1 MQWKSRGDSSADKEG
16 KLVRLVRFGPAGQER
31 PGVLHEDESTI
42 LDVSSLIGDFGPD
55 FFATDGLAALAAAF
69 SGGTDA
75 LPTVAVDDVRLGP
88 PVSRPHK
95 LLCIGLNFADHAA
108 ESGLDV
114 PAEPVLFMKATNT
127 IVGPHDDVFIP
138 RGSTKTDWEVE
149 LGLVI
154 GSSARYLE
162 DEAAGW
168 DCIAGYVLSNDV
180 SERAFQIERGGQW
193 TKGKSSETF
202 NPLGPWF
209 VSRDEIK
216 DPMALGMWLDVN
228 DAPRQ
233 RGSTA
238 TMVFSPG
245 YIVWYLSHFLVL
257 EPGDVINTGTPP
269 GVGMGM
275 KPPTYLR
282 DGDVVQLGIDGLG
295 VQRQVFRQA

>member
-1 MQWKSRGDSSADKEG
+1 MQLRGDASAGQEG
-16 KLVRLVRFGPAGQER
+16 KPVKLVRFGPVGQER
-31 PGVLHEDESTI
+31 PGVLQEDGSKVV
-42 LDVSSLIGDFGPD
+42 DVSSLVVDFGPD
-55 FFATDGLAALAAAF
+55 FFATDGLVRLSAALRDG
-69 SGGTDA
+69 SSA
-75 LPTVAVDDVRLGP
+75 LPTVAIDDIRLGA
-88 PVSRPHK
+88 PVARPHK

-114 PAEPVLFMKATNT
+114 PAEPVLFMKATNS
-127 IVGPHDDVFIP
+127 IVGPFDEVLIP

-154 GSSARYLE
+154 GSSARYLA

-193 TKGKSSETF
+193 TKGKSCETF

-209 VSRDEIK
+209 VTRDELK
-216 DPMALGMWLDVN
+216 SPMALRMWLDVN
-228 DAPRQ
+228 GAQAQ

-238 TMVFSPG
+238 TMVFNPG
-245 YIVWYLSHFLVL
+245 HIVWYLSQFLVL

-275 KPPTYLR
+275 KPPTYLQ
-282 DGDVVQLGIDGLG
+282 DGDVVELGIDGLG
-295 VQRQVFRQA
+295 VQRQICRQA

>member
-1 MQWKSRGDSSADKEG
+1 M
-16 KLVRLVRFGPAGQER
+16 RLVRFGPAGQER
-31 PGVLHEDESTI
+31 PGILGQDGSTI
-42 LDVSSLIGDFGPD
+42 ADVSSLVGDFGPD
-55 FFATDGLAALAAAF
+55 FFATDGLTSLAAAL
-69 SGGTDA
+69 SGGVDA
-75 LPTVAVDDVRLGP
+75 LPTVIVDDVRLGP
-88 PVSRPHK
+88 PVARPHK

-127 IVGPHDDVFIP
+127 IVGPYDEVHIP

-154 GSSARYLE
+154 GSPARYLE

-168 DCIAGYVLSNDV
+168 ACIAGYVLSNDV

-193 TKGKSSETF
+193 TKGKSCETF

-209 VSRDEIK
+209 VSRDEVS
-216 DPMALGMWLDVN
+216 DPMALSMWLDVN
-228 DAPRQ
+228 GTPTQ

-238 TMVFSPG
+238 TMVFDPG
-245 YIVWYLSHFLVL
+245 HIVWYLSQFLVL

-275 KPPTYLR
+275 KPPTFLR
-282 DGDVVQLGIDGLG
+282 DGHVVELGIDGLG
-295 VQRQVFRQA
+295 TQRQVFRQA